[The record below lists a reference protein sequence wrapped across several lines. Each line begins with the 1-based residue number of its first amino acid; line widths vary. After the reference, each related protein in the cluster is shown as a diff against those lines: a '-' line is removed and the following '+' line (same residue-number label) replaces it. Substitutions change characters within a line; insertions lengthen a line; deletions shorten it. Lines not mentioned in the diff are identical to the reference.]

1 MPNVKR
7 VEGQLFRREGFRVQ
21 FRDRQTWRNVRD
33 DLEGITAYPYAR
45 MAKNSWS
52 VSYWKEQRFSRGY
65 PGFDVAVLRADGHVA
80 HGRTLLSTVRDTYLD
95 E

>member
-1 MPNVKR
+1 MHTIKQIER
-7 VEGQLFRREGFRVQ
+7 QILRREGFNVQ
-21 FRDRQTWRNVRD
+21 FRDRQTGRNVRD

-80 HGRTLLSTVRDTYLD
+80 HGRTLLSTVRDTYLPD
-95 E
+95 